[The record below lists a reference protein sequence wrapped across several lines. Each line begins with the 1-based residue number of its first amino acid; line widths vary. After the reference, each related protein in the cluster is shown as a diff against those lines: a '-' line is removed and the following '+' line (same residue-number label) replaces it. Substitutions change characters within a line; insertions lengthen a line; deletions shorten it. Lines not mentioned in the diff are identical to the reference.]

1 MIALILALQS
11 PPVTAFVGAEV
22 VRSDRAGVLSN
33 QTVIVRGDRIAWVG
47 PAAEAK
53 LDAAMTR
60 IDARGKFLL
69 PGFADMHVHLRRR
82 EDLVT
87 YVASGITTI
96 RNMWGS
102 PRDLAW
108 WDSVAAGTLFGPRIV
123 TTGPIIDGDPP
134 SQEGMT
140 VITDTARARAEVE
153 REAAQ
158 GYDEVKV
165 YNSVPPE
172 VYRII
177 IEVAKAKGMP
187 VVGHV
192 PLGVGLHGAMAA
204 GQRSIEHLR
213 GWIAELV
220 PADAPVQPGA
230 SLRSRSVAW
239 NWIDTTRIAA
249 LALATARA
257 GTWNDPTMIVSTEM
271 LAPPEQ
277 WDSLDARPMYR
288 YLGAGAAM
296 DRAKLP
302 FLRDFTTEDYR
313 QSLRGLGMQRRVVL
327 ALHRARARL
336 LAGTD
341 SPLQGFGLALELAEF
356 REAGLLPWDIVMIAT
371 KNAGEYLGESGKTGV
386 VAAGARADLQLLGA
400 NPVADLSAFDARVG
414 VMVRGQWY
422 PKEELQRRLEAI
434 AR

>member
-1 MIALILALQS
+1 MIALILAMQ
-11 PPVTAFVGAEV
+11 VTAFVGADV

-47 PAAEAK
+47 PAEQAK
-53 LDAAMTR
+53 LDASVTR

-69 PGFADMHVHLRRR
+69 PGFADMHVHLGRR

-87 YVASGITTI
+87 YLANGITTI
-96 RNMWGS
+96 RNMWGN
-102 PRDLAW
+102 PQVLTWR
-108 WDSVAAGTLFGPRIV
+108 DSVAAGTMVGPRIV

-134 SQEGMT
+134 SQQGMT
-140 VITDTARARAEVE
+140 VITDTAVARAEIE

-158 GYDEVKV
+158 GYDAVKV
-165 YNSVPPE
+165 YNSVPPA
-172 VYRII
+172 VYRVIM
-177 IEVAKAKGMP
+177 EVAKAKGMP

-192 PLGVGLHGAMAA
+192 PLGVGLHGAMLA

-249 LALATARA
+249 LVEATKRA
-257 GTWNDPTMIVSTEM
+257 GTWNDPTLIVSREM

-277 WDSLDARPMYR
+277 WDSLNALPVYR
-288 YLGAGAAM
+288 YLGAGAKM
-296 DRAKLP
+296 DRSRLP
-302 FLRDFTTEDYR
+302 FLQDFTPEDYR
-313 QSLRGLGMQRRVVL
+313 ESLRGLGMQRRVVL
-327 ALHRARARL
+327 ALHRGGAKL

-341 SPLQGFGLALELAEF
+341 SPLQGFALADELAEF
-356 REAGLLPWDIVMIAT
+356 RKAGLTSWEVLMVAT
-371 KNAGEYLGESGKTGV
+371 KIAAEYLAETATSGV
-386 VAAGARADLQLLGA
+386 VAAGARADLQLLSA
-400 NPVADLSAFDARVG
+400 NPVADLSALDARVG
-414 VMVRGQWY
+414 VMVRGRWY